1 MRAGIANCSIRAAA
15 AHQTRGRLYELLS
28 HSAAWGQNSLGEDL
42 TAGSRGLFITPN
54 TFTDSGGGEAE
65 GRSQT
70 RESGGRREG
79 ANEDPSTQLRCRLGG
94 ITIFFPPSVF
104 NKETTEKGL
113 GVLQWW
119 RRRRGGVESGGGSQI
134 RIPPSSAA
142 ALFSTLVLKR
152 SPRIKVSG
160 SHSGRGGGEV
170 ESNPGAAVKRAGAL
184 QMRIPSNQHS
194 EFALRV
200 CLEKSRRKRGFGVIQ
215 WRRKVF
221 VGICDAPYC
230 AKKQSEVSKCSFF

>member
-94 ITIFFPPSVF
+94 SPFFSPSVF

-119 RRRRGGVESGGGSQI
+119 RQRRGGAESGGGSQI
-134 RIPPSSAA
+134 RIPPPSAA
-142 ALFSTLVLKR
+142 ALFSTSVLKR
-152 SPRIKVSG
+152 AHV
-160 SHSGRGGGEV
+160 
-170 ESNPGAAVKRAGAL
+170 
-184 QMRIPSNQHS
+184 
-194 EFALRV
+194 
-200 CLEKSRRKRGFGVIQ
+200 
-215 WRRKVF
+215 
-221 VGICDAPYC
+221 
-230 AKKQSEVSKCSFF
+230 